1 MFSTLKP
8 KTASIVLRKEEKK
21 KTNKKNTY
29 FFFSNEAVADGR
41 LETDYAVNYLPNN
54 DLIMNEI
61 KVSVVIQH
69 NISMRLSKCC
79 ISNVAA
85 KLESGKR
92 KCEAKRRK
100 Q

>member
-1 MFSTLKP
+1 M
-8 KTASIVLRKEEKK
+8 RKKEKN

-29 FFFSNEAVADGR
+29 FFFFSNEAVANGC

-69 NISMRLSKCC
+69 NISMRLSKCS

-100 Q
+100 H